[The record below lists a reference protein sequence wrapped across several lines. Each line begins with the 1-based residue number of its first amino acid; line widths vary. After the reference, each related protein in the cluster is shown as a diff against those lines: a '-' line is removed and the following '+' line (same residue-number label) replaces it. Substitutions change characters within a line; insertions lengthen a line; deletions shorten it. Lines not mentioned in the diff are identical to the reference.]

1 MARECVSSAKLAAMI
16 VVSPGFV
23 CPCFPVAKY
32 RPNQPLIVHVRLVA
46 QWLPSQPFPQAR
58 AVAYLFAELPTC
70 LPIRLRHINGAS
82 RSACVCAR
90 AHSGFP
96 ASPSPGRTWCPPS
109 TSPPA
114 WSSATASPSNAAGDF
129 HRPRPPTS
137 SPCPALPSILSPEMS
152 PSGHSVSSVIVKHGS
167 GEERLSKSPPPCLFV
182 LRLIRE
188 TDLQLR
194 LVVEK
199 RFRASG
205 AERPDSDHGLP
216 DGPPVP
222 YRRPAPPQPVP
233 LHAGEPLPPR
243 GAHGDP

>member
-1 MARECVSSAKLAAMI
+1 MSGPRVRQLSEASGNDCRFSRLRVPMLPCRKVSSKSAANCACAPGCA
-16 VVSPGFV
+16 VAAQPALSPG
-23 CPCFPVAKY
+23 P
-32 RPNQPLIVHVRLVA
+32 
-46 QWLPSQPFPQAR
+46 
-58 AVAYLFAELPTC
+58 LPTC
-70 LPIRLRHINGAS
+70 LPIRIRHINGAS

-114 WSSATASPSNAAGDF
+114 WSSATASPSNAAGAF